1 MEALEALWLTAKM
14 NKMHLKDKI
23 QIAQTEEESI
33 NSQVK

>member
-1 MEALEALWLTAKM
+1 MEVLEARWLTVKM

-23 QIAQTEEESI
+23 QIAQMAEESI